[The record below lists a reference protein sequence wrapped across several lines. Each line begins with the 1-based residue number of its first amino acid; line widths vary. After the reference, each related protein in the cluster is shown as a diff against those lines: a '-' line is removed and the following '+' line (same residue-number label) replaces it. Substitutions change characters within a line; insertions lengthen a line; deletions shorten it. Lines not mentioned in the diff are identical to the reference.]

1 MNKLKEAIAYFIN
14 YLKPYWKGLLVA
26 AVFVL
31 AGTYAQIKAPLYL
44 GDAIS
49 ALTKY
54 VTAALTPGGHA
65 SLNDFYQALL
75 AMVLFYLLSE
85 IGLVLSGLVISRVS
99 SDSVGQMRLGLF
111 SNLQKKTIR
120 YFDSHQD
127 GKILS
132 LFTSDLDNVF
142 NAMNSAVFQIFSQ
155 GVLFLGIIWMMMEK
169 SLTMALVT
177 MALSPLAILVAL
189 LIVNKARKQ
198 IEQQQQA
205 TGDLNGYINEQL
217 SGQAVL
223 LAEGQQRAS
232 IDAFAP
238 YNDKVRQASQKG
250 QFYSGLLSPL
260 MQGFSLLNLAIVIFF
275 GSWLVLHNGMDK
287 AAGLSLI
294 VVFVTYS
301 QQYFQ
306 PISQLTAIYNPLQ
319 LAITGANRIRD
330 VEQKPNEVNDG
341 KKVAGPLKDGVVL
354 SHVDFAYQPERPIL
368 KDVSIDVKKGQMVA
382 LVGPTGSGK
391 TTVMNLLNRFYDL
404 TAGEITYDGTSLADF
419 DLRSLRSRVGIVLQE
434 SVVFSKSIRDNIAY
448 GKPDASQE
456 EVEEA
461 AKQANIHDF
470 IMTLPQGYETMVTG
484 ADNLFSTGQKQLLS
498 IARTILTNPDL
509 LILDEATAN
518 VDTVTEEKIQRA
530 MENVMK
536 DRTSFVIAHRLKTIL
551 SADQIVVLK
560 DGRVIEKGSHDQ
572 LIAQKGF
579 YAELYYNQMVFD

>member
-1 MNKLKEAIAYFIN
+1 MKKIKRAVHYFTT
-14 YLKPYWKGLLVA
+14 YLKPYWRGLSLAGVL
-26 AVFVL
+26 VL

-49 ALTKY
+49 GLTKY
-54 VTAALTPGGHA
+54 LTASLTPGAHA
-65 SLNDFYQALL
+65 SLHDFYQALIG
-75 AMVLFYLLSE
+75 MVVFYLLSE
-85 IGLVLSGLVISRVS
+85 IGLVLSGLIISRVS
-99 SDSVGQMRLGLF
+99 SDSVGEMRTGLF

-177 MALSPLAILVAL
+177 MALSPLAIVIAL
-189 LIVNKARKQ
+189 LIVNQARKQ
-198 IEQQQQA
+198 IEKQQQA
-205 TGDLNGYINEQL
+205 TGELNGYINEQL

-223 LAEGQQRAS
+223 LAEGHQEES
-232 IDAFAP
+232 IDGFRP
-238 YNDKVRQASQKG
+238 FNETVRSASQKG

-287 AAGLSLI
+287 ASGLSLI

-319 LAITGANRIRD
+319 LAITGANRIQD
-330 VEQKPNEVNDG
+330 VEESPNEVNNGHLQADSLKEG
-341 KKVAGPLKDGVVL
+341 VALK
-354 SHVDFAYQPERPIL
+354 HVDFEYQPGRPIL
-368 KDVSIDVKKGQMVA
+368 KDVSIEVNKGQMVA

-404 TAGEITYDGTSLADF
+404 NAGQITYDGIPIQEF
-419 DLRSLRSRVGIVLQE
+419 DLDSLRSRVGIVLQE
-434 SVVFSKSIRDNIAY
+434 SVVFSKSIRDNIAF
-448 GKPDASQE
+448 GKPEATLA
-456 EVEEA
+456 EVEQA

-470 IMTLPQGYETMVTG
+470 IMSLPDGYETKVTG

-518 VDTVTEEKIQRA
+518 VDTVTEEKIQLA

-536 DRTSFVIAHRLKTIL
+536 NRTSFVIAHRLKTIL

-560 DGRVIEKGSHDQ
+560 DGQVIEKGSHSE
-572 LIAQKGF
+572 LLAEKGF
-579 YAELYYNQMVFD
+579 YSELYYNQMVFD